1 MLAFHKCISGDEP
14 SIGTNCAL
22 KSDLRKCK
30 KIVYAIT
37 LVVESLVGIT
47 TLRVESIEKC
57 YNRMN

>member
-1 MLAFHKCISGDEP
+1 MLASHKCIGGDEP

-57 YNRMN
+57 